1 MATRSS
7 AKLLHSKSYAE
18 TRKHAETSL
27 RLRRTKKISGG
38 GINILYFTV
47 QRLYSFW
54 ALIWSSEKWH
64 QCRVTISLPKVTAS
78 LRFEETRVGG
88 GRRTQVKAR
97 GGDRWARR
105 KSDTTCIFLPAQQF
119 SCWFLLL
126 SHVLQ
131 CVGGDWVS
139 WPWDGESTT
148 STGTEHL
155 HWPFRKVMSK
165 HNAYYSCDILYK
177 YCNTGH
183 VQCHHVCSL

>member
-18 TRKHAETSL
+18 TRKHAETSF

-38 GINILYFTV
+38 G
-47 QRLYSFW
+47 W
-54 ALIWSSEKWH
+54 GH
-64 QCRVTISLPKVTAS
+64 QYI
-78 LRFEETRVGG
+78 
-88 GRRTQVKAR
+88 
-97 GGDRWARR
+97 
-105 KSDTTCIFLPAQQF
+105 IFYCAKIV
-119 SCWFLLL
+119 LLL
-126 SHVLQ
+126 SSHLELRGVTPVQSHHFSPQGYSQPSLWRDKS
-131 CVGGDWVS
+131 GWRKKNS
-139 WPWDGESTT
+139 SK
-148 STGTEHL
+148 STGRRARSEEKERHHLHFPPCSAIQLLVFIIVTCSSMCRGRLGQLTLRWREHNN